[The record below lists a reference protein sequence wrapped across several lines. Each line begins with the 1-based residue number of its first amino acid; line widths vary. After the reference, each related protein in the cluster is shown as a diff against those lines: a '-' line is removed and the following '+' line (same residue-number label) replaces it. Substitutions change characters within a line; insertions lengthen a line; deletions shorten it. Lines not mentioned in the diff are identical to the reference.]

1 MVYIINMNDNQQI
14 NDDYIVSLFFTS
26 KTNPNR
32 IRQKTSYIIDN
43 VIEQYKS
50 DLYPFYCDFY
60 IKNLDLYIECNYH
73 WTHGGHIFN
82 KDNIND
88 IEKLNKWKQKNTK
101 FYNNAIEVWT
111 KRDQLKIKTA
121 KDNNLNYK
129 AFYSLDELKQYLE
142 I

>member
-1 MVYIINMNDNQQI
+1 MNDNQQI

-32 IRQKTSYIIDN
+32 IRQTTSYIIDN
-43 VIEQYKS
+43 I
-50 DLYPFYCDFY
+50 D
-60 IKNLDLYIECNYH
+60 
-73 WTHGGHIFN
+73 
-82 KDNIND
+82 D

-101 FYNNAIEVWT
+101 FYNNAIDVWT